1 MRAAGLWCFPL
12 AAQPKTYVYLPSS
25 ARLAT
30 DDAGR
35 PQFSFVRYVAE
46 AKPARPRETSTSIN
60 TSGGGGI
67 LHFLVLI
74 DTPEASVAEAQK
86 VLRQTLKDDDVTL
99 RGPVVF
105 ADGRYALVSS
115 VLVKPDAP
123 PERKMLATGRAPVL
137 EGNRLAFS
145 FDLSPEQATLL
156 HKSMQ
161 MRTPDISIVF
171 DMTFTGLN
179 EAYDADLTIN
189 WSEVRNSQSFGA
201 GGSVYFI
208 GGDVELAFDE
218 LRRNNAIKLRSSGSD
233 ATMEAL
239 LTTVYS
245 KLLELLFKPVEPE
258 RVPEGQRGGLM
269 NALNTMLDNRGA
281 LGSRRTT
288 GFGLNVSYQLKDMR
302 SSGITTLN
310 FNHRATVERH
320 SFITFNIGD
329 LYTKH
334 GKDTAFFRDVSLED
348 PTFRQ
353 REVQIGVDGALLP
366 EFERYIN
373 GVTLTLRKQHQ
384 NGEETLREIVLDR
397 RAVQADA
404 GEHRLE
410 GRLHL
415 ERRRGPRRVA
425 AIRLSH
431 AVELQ
436 GRRLA
441 SDRLDARGC
450 ADDRSLHPLRTARR
464 ADRRR
469 SRGAQA
475 ARRARGGRRGELPVL
490 RRAAHA
496 DRGRAARPGGERG
509 AAHRDHAAA
518 RAAGIRL
525 RHHLAARRQ
534 SPADG
539 ERHGLGRHRLHRR
552 SARFVGSG
560 LGGGGHTHM
569 RGRLKRIAGWSLAA
583 AAARHTLRRPTPW
596 CWTTRTR

>member
-1 MRAAGLWCFPL
+1 MTRRLLPIATAALLVTVFSASTALAQQILVDRGARAAGLWCFPL

-30 DDAGR
+30 DDTGR
-35 PQFSFVRYVAE
+35 PQFSFVRYVSE
-46 AKPARPRETSTSIN
+46 ANPAAGASGASGGTSTSIT

-86 VLRQTLKDDDVTL
+86 VLRQTLKDDEVTL

-123 PERKMLATGRAPVL
+123 PERKMLASGRAPVL

-179 EAYDADLTIN
+179 EAYDADLTID
-189 WSEVRNSQSFGA
+189 WSEVRQSHAFGA
-201 GGSVYFI
+201 GGTVYWI
-208 GGDVELAFDE
+208 GADVDLAFDD

-258 RVPEGQRGGLM
+258 KVPEGQRGGLM

-281 LGSRRTT
+281 LGSRKTT

-302 SSGITTLN
+302 SSGLTTLN

-329 LYTKH
+329 LYTKY

-397 RAVQADA
+397 RVVQADA
-404 GEHRLE
+404 AKAGLKVVYTWNGDEDRAAWLQYDYRTRWSFKGGGTHQTDWTRADSPMIDLFTPYERRVVQIVGDRAALKQRGVRAVVVEVSYPFFGERRTQTVLVRPDQEASEEPRLE
-410 GRLHL
+410 ITLPLGQQ
-415 ERRRGPRRVA
+415 EYGY
-425 AIRLSH
+425 AITWQLDG
-431 AVELQ
+431 
-436 GRRLA
+436 GRRLTTKGMDSSGIVFVDEVPA
-441 SDRLDARGC
+441 S
-450 ADDRSLHPLRTARR
+450 
-464 ADRRR
+464 
-469 SRGAQA
+469 
-475 ARRARGGRRGELPVL
+475 
-490 RRAAHA
+490 
-496 DRGRAARPGGERG
+496 
-509 AAHRDHAAA
+509 
-518 RAAGIRL
+518 
-525 RHHLAARRQ
+525 
-534 SPADG
+534 
-539 ERHGLGRHRLHRR
+539 
-552 SARFVGSG
+552 
-560 LGGGGHTHM
+560 
-569 RGRLKRIAGWSLAA
+569 
-583 AAARHTLRRPTPW
+583 
-596 CWTTRTR
+596 

>member
-1 MRAAGLWCFPL
+1 MTRRLLPIVALASLLSALATPALAQQILVDRGIHAAGLWCFPL
-12 AAQPKTYVYLPSS
+12 AAQPRTYVYLPSS

-35 PQFSFVRYVAE
+35 PQFSFVRYVSE
-46 AKPARPRETSTSIN
+46 AKGSASGAEEASSSIK

-74 DTPEASVAEAQK
+74 DTPEASVAEAQG
-86 VLRQTLKDDDVTL
+86 VLRQTLKDDEVTL

-115 VLVKPDAP
+115 VIVKPDAP

-145 FDLSPEQATLL
+145 FDLTPDQATLL

-179 EAYDADLTIN
+179 EAYDADLTID

-201 GGSVYFI
+201 GGSIYFV
-208 GGDVELAFDE
+208 GADVGLAFDE

-245 KLLELLFKPVEPE
+245 RLLELLFKPVEPE

-269 NALNTMLDNRGA
+269 QALNTMLDSRGA
-281 LGSRRTT
+281 LGSRSTT

-302 SSGITTLN
+302 SSGLTTLN

-329 LYTKH
+329 LYTKY
-334 GKDTAFFRDVSLED
+334 GKDAAFFRDVSLDD
-348 PTFRQ
+348 PAFRQ
-353 REVQIGVDGALLP
+353 REVRIGLDGALLP

-397 RAVQADA
+397 RAFHTEAQTDAANAALKVVYTWNGDDDRAAWLQYDYRTRWSFKGGGSHQTGWTRADA
-404 GEHRLE
+404 PMIDLFTPYERRVVQIVGDRVVLKQRGVRAVVVEVSYPFFGERRSQTAIVRPEQESSGDEPRLE
-410 GRLHL
+410 ITLPLGQQEYGYAITWQL
-415 ERRRGPRRVA
+415 EG
-425 AIRLSH
+425 
-431 AVELQ
+431 
-436 GRRLA
+436 GRRLTAKGVDSSGIVFVDEVPA
-441 SDRLDARGC
+441 S
-450 ADDRSLHPLRTARR
+450 
-464 ADRRR
+464 
-469 SRGAQA
+469 
-475 ARRARGGRRGELPVL
+475 
-490 RRAAHA
+490 
-496 DRGRAARPGGERG
+496 
-509 AAHRDHAAA
+509 
-518 RAAGIRL
+518 
-525 RHHLAARRQ
+525 
-534 SPADG
+534 
-539 ERHGLGRHRLHRR
+539 
-552 SARFVGSG
+552 
-560 LGGGGHTHM
+560 
-569 RGRLKRIAGWSLAA
+569 
-583 AAARHTLRRPTPW
+583 
-596 CWTTRTR
+596 

>member
-1 MRAAGLWCFPL
+1 MTRYSRSLLWAAAALLFTLVPSSAALAQQILVDRGMRAADLWCFPL

-35 PQFSFVRYVAE
+35 PQFSFVRYVTE
-46 AKPARPRETSTSIN
+46 AKPATGDASIT

-74 DTPEASVAEAQK
+74 DTPEASVAEAQR

-115 VLVKPDAP
+115 VLIKPDAP
-123 PERKMLATGRAPVL
+123 PERKMLASGRAPVL

-145 FDLSPEQATLL
+145 FDLAPEQATLL

-189 WSEVRNSQSFGA
+189 WSEVRNSQAFGA

-233 ATMEAL
+233 AAMEAL

-258 RVPEGQRGGLM
+258 RVPEAQRGGLM
-269 NALNTMLDNRGA
+269 NALNTMLDDRGA
-281 LGSRRTT
+281 LGSRNTT

-302 SSGITTLN
+302 SSGMTTLN

-353 REVQIGVDGALLP
+353 REIQIGVDGALLP

-404 GEHRLE
+404 GKAATGLKVVYTWNGDEDRAAWLQYDYRTRWSFKGGGSHQTDWTRADAPMIDLFTPYERRVVQIVGDRAVLKQRGVRAVIVEVSYPFFGERRTQTVVVRPDQESSAESPTSRSAEITLPLGQQEYGYVITWQLE
-410 GRLHL
+410 GN
-415 ERRRGPRRVA
+415 
-425 AIRLSH
+425 
-431 AVELQ
+431 
-436 GRRLA
+436 RRLTAKGTDTGGIVFIDEVPA
-441 SDRLDARGC
+441 S
-450 ADDRSLHPLRTARR
+450 
-464 ADRRR
+464 
-469 SRGAQA
+469 
-475 ARRARGGRRGELPVL
+475 
-490 RRAAHA
+490 
-496 DRGRAARPGGERG
+496 
-509 AAHRDHAAA
+509 
-518 RAAGIRL
+518 
-525 RHHLAARRQ
+525 
-534 SPADG
+534 
-539 ERHGLGRHRLHRR
+539 
-552 SARFVGSG
+552 
-560 LGGGGHTHM
+560 
-569 RGRLKRIAGWSLAA
+569 
-583 AAARHTLRRPTPW
+583 
-596 CWTTRTR
+596 

>member
-1 MRAAGLWCFPL
+1 MTRRLLPIVTSALVLIVLSASTALAQQILVDRGMRAAGLWCFPL

-35 PQFSFVRYVAE
+35 PQFSFVRYVSE
-46 AKPARPRETSTSIN
+46 ARPVTAGSGASGASSIN

-74 DTPEASVAEAQK
+74 DTPDASVAEAQQ

-105 ADGRYALVSS
+105 VDGRYALVSS

-123 PERKMLATGRAPVL
+123 PERKMLASGRAPVL

-145 FDLSPEQATLL
+145 FDLSPDQATLL
-156 HKSMQ
+156 HKAMQ

-171 DMTFTGLN
+171 DMTFAGLN
-179 EAYDADLTIN
+179 EAYDADLTID

-201 GGSVYFI
+201 GGSIYYI
-208 GGDVELAFDE
+208 GADVELAFDE

-269 NALNTMLDNRGA
+269 SALNTMLDNRGA

-302 SSGITTLN
+302 SSGVTTLN

-320 SFITFNIGD
+320 TFITFNIGD
-329 LYTKH
+329 LYTKY

-353 REVQIGVDGALLP
+353 REVQIGLDGALLP

-397 RAVQADA
+397 RAVQADPA
-404 GEHRLE
+404 KDGLKVVYTWNGDEDRAAWLQYDYRTRWSFKGGGSHQTDWTRADAPMIDLFTPYERRVVQIVGDRALLKQRGVRAVVVEVSYPFFSERRTQTVVVRPDQEAAADAASAEPRIEITQPLGQQEYSYVITWQLE
-410 GRLHL
+410 GN
-415 ERRRGPRRVA
+415 
-425 AIRLSH
+425 
-431 AVELQ
+431 
-436 GRRLA
+436 RRLTAKGTDTGGIVFIDDVPA
-441 SDRLDARGC
+441 S
-450 ADDRSLHPLRTARR
+450 
-464 ADRRR
+464 
-469 SRGAQA
+469 
-475 ARRARGGRRGELPVL
+475 
-490 RRAAHA
+490 
-496 DRGRAARPGGERG
+496 
-509 AAHRDHAAA
+509 
-518 RAAGIRL
+518 
-525 RHHLAARRQ
+525 
-534 SPADG
+534 
-539 ERHGLGRHRLHRR
+539 
-552 SARFVGSG
+552 
-560 LGGGGHTHM
+560 
-569 RGRLKRIAGWSLAA
+569 
-583 AAARHTLRRPTPW
+583 
-596 CWTTRTR
+596 

>member
-1 MRAAGLWCFPL
+1 MTRRLLPIVTAALLLTLSAASSALAQQILVDRGTRAAGLWCFPL

-46 AKPARPRETSTSIN
+46 AKPGTGDASTSIN

-123 PERKMLATGRAPVL
+123 PERKMLAAGRAPVL

-145 FDLSPEQATLL
+145 FDLSPDQATLL

-171 DMTFTGLN
+171 DMTFAGLN

-201 GGSVYFI
+201 GGTVYWV
-208 GGDVELAFDE
+208 GGDVDLAFDE

-233 ATMEAL
+233 STMEAL

-258 RVPEGQRGGLM
+258 KVPEGQRGGLM
-269 NALNTMLDNRGA
+269 SALNTMLDSRGA
-281 LGSRRTT
+281 LGSRKTT

-302 SSGITTLN
+302 SSGVTTLN

-329 LYTKH
+329 LYTKF

-353 REVQIGVDGALLP
+353 REVQIGVDGALMP

-404 GEHRLE
+404 GKDGLNGLKVVYTWNGDEDRAAWLQYDYRTRWSFKGGGSHQTEWTRADAPMIDLFTPYERRVVQVVGDRAALKQRGVRAVVVEVSYPFFGERRAQTVIVRPDQEGDEPRLE
-410 GRLHL
+410 ITLPLGQQEYSYVITWQL
-415 ERRRGPRRVA
+415 EG
-425 AIRLSH
+425 S
-431 AVELQ
+431 
-436 GRRLA
+436 RRLTAKGTDTGGIVFIDEVPA
-441 SDRLDARGC
+441 S
-450 ADDRSLHPLRTARR
+450 
-464 ADRRR
+464 
-469 SRGAQA
+469 
-475 ARRARGGRRGELPVL
+475 
-490 RRAAHA
+490 
-496 DRGRAARPGGERG
+496 
-509 AAHRDHAAA
+509 
-518 RAAGIRL
+518 
-525 RHHLAARRQ
+525 
-534 SPADG
+534 
-539 ERHGLGRHRLHRR
+539 
-552 SARFVGSG
+552 
-560 LGGGGHTHM
+560 
-569 RGRLKRIAGWSLAA
+569 
-583 AAARHTLRRPTPW
+583 
-596 CWTTRTR
+596 

>member
-1 MRAAGLWCFPL
+1 MTRRLLPVVARILPIVASALLFTVLATPALAQQILVDRGTRAAGLWCFPL

-35 PQFSFVRYVAE
+35 PQFSFVRYVAGV
-46 AKPARPRETSTSIN
+46 KPATAGTTGSGETSIN

-145 FDLSPEQATLL
+145 FDLAPEQATLL

-201 GGSVYFI
+201 GGSIYFV

-233 ATMEAL
+233 AAMEAL

-281 LGSRRTT
+281 LGSRTTT

-302 SSGITTLN
+302 SSGMTTLN
-310 FNHRATVERH
+310 FNHRATVARH

-329 LYTKH
+329 LYTKY
-334 GKDTAFFRDVSLED
+334 GKDAAFFRDVSLED

-353 REVQIGVDGALLP
+353 REVQVGLDGALLP

-384 NGEETLREIVLDR
+384 NGDETLREIVLDR
-397 RAVQADA
+397 RAFQAGAAQADA
-404 GEHRLE
+404 ATAGLKVVYAWNGDEDRAAWLQYDYRTRWSFKGGGSYQTDWTRADAPMIDLFTPYERRVVQIVGDRAVLKQRGVRAAVVEVSYPFFGERRTQTVVVRPDQESEEPKVEITLPLGQQEYSYVITWQLE
-410 GRLHL
+410 G
-415 ERRRGPRRVA
+415 
-425 AIRLSH
+425 S
-431 AVELQ
+431 
-436 GRRLA
+436 RRLTAKGTDTVGIVFIDEVPA
-441 SDRLDARGC
+441 S
-450 ADDRSLHPLRTARR
+450 
-464 ADRRR
+464 
-469 SRGAQA
+469 
-475 ARRARGGRRGELPVL
+475 
-490 RRAAHA
+490 
-496 DRGRAARPGGERG
+496 
-509 AAHRDHAAA
+509 
-518 RAAGIRL
+518 
-525 RHHLAARRQ
+525 
-534 SPADG
+534 
-539 ERHGLGRHRLHRR
+539 
-552 SARFVGSG
+552 
-560 LGGGGHTHM
+560 
-569 RGRLKRIAGWSLAA
+569 
-583 AAARHTLRRPTPW
+583 
-596 CWTTRTR
+596 